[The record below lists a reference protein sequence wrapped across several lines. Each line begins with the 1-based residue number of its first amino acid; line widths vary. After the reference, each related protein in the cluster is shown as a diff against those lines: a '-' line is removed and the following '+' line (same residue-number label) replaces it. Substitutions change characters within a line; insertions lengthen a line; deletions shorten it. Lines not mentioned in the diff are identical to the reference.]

1 MFLTR
6 PSRPGTSG
14 GAGTAVEAGAEVYS
28 TVETPDPRL
37 TIPGVPSEPSP
48 QGIEAARTAIPPEF
62 RDTPMFASDLLGAA
76 TRCRVTVKVECV
88 NPIRSFKA
96 RGACWFGARRGPEA
110 AARLRGLPPGS
121 PGWVT
126 GSAGNFGQ
134 GLAWAARRAG
144 IPLTVFSSLHANP
157 DKVRAMRSLG
167 AGVRLVGEDF
177 DAAKEAAVRYAEET
191 GAGFVEDGR
200 EPEITEGAGTIALE
214 CLEAGVLADT
224 AVIPIGNGALIGGM
238 GLWIGHAARET
249 TVVGVVA
256 REAPVMRHAF
266 LSGDPSPAEVAPA
279 TIADGIAVRVPV
291 PEAVPLMRQ
300 VVDEVVE
307 VSEKALRDA
316 VRLLHRTL
324 GLVVEPAGA
333 AGIAALLEHPDR
345 FRGRDILTPLCG
357 GNADP
362 SLLAD

>member
-1 MFLTR
+1 MFR
-6 PSRPGTSG
+6 S
-14 GAGTAVEAGAEVYS
+14 
-28 TVETPDPRL
+28 DP
-37 TIPGVPSEPSP
+37 
-48 QGIEAARTAIPPEF
+48 
-62 RDTPMFASDLLGAA
+62 LGAA
-76 TRCRVTVKVECV
+76 TGCRVSVKVECV

-110 AARLRGLPPGS
+110 VRRLRALPAGS

-134 GLAWAARRAG
+134 GLAWAARRQG
-144 IPLTVFSSLHANP
+144 LPLTVFSSLHANP
-157 DKVRAMRSLG
+157 DKVRAMRDLG
-167 AGVRLVGEDF
+167 ADVRLAGDDF
-177 DAAKEAAVRYAEET
+177 DAAKEAALAYAEES
-191 GAGFVEDGR
+191 GAEFVEDGR

-214 CLEAGVLADT
+214 CLEAGVSADT
-224 AVIPIGNGALIGGM
+224 VVIPVGNGALIGGM
-238 GLWIGHAARET
+238 GLWIRHAAPEMA
-249 TVVGVVA
+249 VVGVVA
-256 REAPVMRHAF
+256 REAPVMRRAF
-266 LSGDPSPAEVAPA
+266 LSGDPSPAGTAPA

-291 PEAVPLMRQ
+291 PEAVPVMRQ

-307 VSEKALRDA
+307 VSESALREA

-333 AGIAALLEHPDR
+333 AGVAALLEHPER
-345 FRGRDILTPLCG
+345 FRRRDILTPLCG

>member
-1 MFLTR
+1 M
-6 PSRPGTSG
+6 
-14 GAGTAVEAGAEVYS
+14 YS
-28 TVETPDPRL
+28 TAGRLDPRL
-37 TIPGVPSEPSP
+37 TIPAVPSEPTP
-48 QGIEAARTAIPPEF
+48 QGTEAARAAIPREF
-62 RDTPMFASDLLGAA
+62 RDTPMFTSDLLGAA
-76 TRCRVTVKVECV
+76 TGCRVSVKVECV

-157 DKVRAMRSLG
+157 DKVSAMRSLG
-167 AGVRLVGEDF
+167 ADVRLTGEDF
-177 DAAKEAAVRYAEET
+177 DAAKETALEFAREQGAE
-191 GAGFVEDGR
+191 FVEDGR

-214 CLEAGVLADT
+214 CVEAGVSADT
-224 AVIPIGNGALIGGM
+224 AVIPVGNGALIGGM
-238 GLWIGHAARET
+238 GLWIRHSQPEIR
-249 TVVGVVA
+249 VVGVVA
-256 REAPVMRHAF
+256 RGAPVMRRAF
-266 LSGDPSPAEVAPA
+266 VSGDPSPAETPPA

-291 PEAVPLMRQ
+291 PEAVPIMRR
-300 VVDEVVE
+300 VVDDVVE
-307 VSEKALRDA
+307 VSDEALRDA

-345 FRGRDILTPLCG
+345 FRSRDILTPLCG

>member
-1 MFLTR
+1 MSLIR
-6 PSRPGTSG
+6 PSRPGLPAARELSKREPKCIRRPRR
-14 GAGTAVEAGAEVYS
+14 GTAA
-28 TVETPDPRL
+28 L
-37 TIPGVPSEPSP
+37 TIRAVPSEPTP
-48 QGIEAARTAIPPEF
+48 QGIEAAGAAIPREF
-62 RDTPMFASDLLGAA
+62 RDTPMFASDSLGAA
-76 TRCRVTVKVECV
+76 TGARVTVKAECV

-110 AARLRGLPPGS
+110 AARLRGRPPGS

-144 IPLTVFSSLHANP
+144 IPLTVFSSVHANP

-167 AGVRLVGEDF
+167 AEVRLIGDDF
-177 DAAKEAAVRYAEET
+177 DAAKEAAVRFGEET
-191 GAGFVEDGR
+191 GADFVEDGR

-214 CLEAGVLADT
+214 CLEAGVAADT
-224 AVIPIGNGALIGGM
+224 ALVPVGNGALIGGM
-238 GLWIGHAARET
+238 GIWIRHAAPEMR
-249 TVVGVVA
+249 VVGVVA
-256 REAPVMRHAF
+256 SGAPVMRRAF
-266 LSGDPSPAEVAPA
+266 VSGDASAAETAPA
-279 TIADGIAVRVPV
+279 TLADGIAVRVPV
-291 PEAVPLMRQ
+291 PEAVELMRR

-307 VSEKALRDA
+307 VGEDALREA

-333 AGIAALLEHPDR
+333 AGVAALLEHSGR
-345 FRGRDILTPLCG
+345 FRNRSIVTPLCG

-362 SLLAD
+362 ALLAD